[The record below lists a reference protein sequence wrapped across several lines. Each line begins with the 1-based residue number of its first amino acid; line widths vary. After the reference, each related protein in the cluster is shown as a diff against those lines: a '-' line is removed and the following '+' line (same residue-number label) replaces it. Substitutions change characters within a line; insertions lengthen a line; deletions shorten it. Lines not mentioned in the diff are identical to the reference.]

1 MGKKDNVLTIF
12 IANYFETIENIFG
25 GYGERVFG
33 LYGSYSNNFSS
44 KDHTVLIFTQRNN
57 TLLTYTNSTI
67 QKIKENVSPLF
78 LIKFIGE
85 RKKSFQKVRII
96 ASWPDISLF
105 GVIIIFICKYMY
117 NCKIILD
124 VHDLRTEQLM
134 AFSEKRKNLFLMNF
148 HRIFTFFIFK
158 LVDLLIITS
167 VNFLNYVA
175 IEYKINKNKM
185 ILIENGTFP
194 EYIFPL
200 EKPSRNNRFTL
211 AYCGSAA
218 AGKGLIPLINIV
230 ERLKQKIPI
239 VFNIYG
245 GNVLGLIPNDT
256 LHIKA
261 VPFSQIN
268 TVLNQADV
276 LIIPYPKKLYFDI
289 THPIKLSDYMASGK
303 PIICLDIQTTGDII
317 RKFNCGIVCE
327 NYQQFEEALLYLY
340 TNKDE
345 IPVIG
350 AHGRVA
356 AITYFDWK
364 NLAQKLYD
372 LTCDI

>member
-1 MGKKDNVLTIF
+1 MGKKDKVLTIF

-25 GYGERVFG
+25 GYGARVFG

-105 GVIIIFICKYMY
+105 GVIIIFLCKYMY

-124 VHDLRTEQLM
+124 VHDLRREQLM

-175 IEYKINKNKM
+175 TEYKIDKNKTN
-185 ILIENGTFP
+185 LT
-194 EYIFPL
+194 L
-200 EKPSRNNRFTL
+200 SRFATI
-211 AYCGSAA
+211 AFAA
-218 AGKGLIPLINIV
+218 
-230 ERLKQKIPI
+230 
-239 VFNIYG
+239 
-245 GNVLGLIPNDT
+245 
-256 LHIKA
+256 
-261 VPFSQIN
+261 FSI
-268 TVLNQADV
+268 
-276 LIIPYPKKLYFDI
+276 
-289 THPIKLSDYMASGK
+289 SDFHS
-303 PIICLDIQTTGDII
+303 
-317 RKFNCGIVCE
+317 
-327 NYQQFEEALLYLY
+327 
-340 TNKDE
+340 
-345 IPVIG
+345 
-350 AHGRVA
+350 
-356 AITYFDWK
+356 
-364 NLAQKLYD
+364 
-372 LTCDI
+372 